1 MQVVAM
7 QPGFYNSTRRRVG
20 DIFDMD
26 ESALPKRDGKP
37 VLPKWVK
44 AAPNAHE
51 AKVEAAKAKQKEQD
65 KLAAGAVAASG
76 GKAAKEKSDAV
87 AKQLAG

>member
-7 QPGFYNSTRRRVG
+7 QSGFYNGNRRRTG
-20 DIFDMD
+20 DVFDMAVV
-26 ESALPKRDGKP
+26 EKNGKP

-51 AKVEAAKAKQKEQD
+51 AKVEATKAKKAEQD
-65 KLAAGAVAASG
+65 KLTAGAIAASG

>member
-7 QPGFYNSTRRRVG
+7 QPGFYNGGRRRTG
-20 DIFDMD
+20 DVFDMD
-26 ESALPKRDGKP
+26 VVEKNGKP
-37 VLPKWVK
+37 VLPKWVR

-51 AKVEAAKAKQKEQD
+51 AKVEAAKAKKAEQD
-65 KLAAGAVAASG
+65 KLTAGAVAASG
-76 GKAAKEKSDAV
+76 GKAAKEKSEAV

>member
-7 QPGFYNSTRRRVG
+7 QSGFYNGSRRRTG
-20 DIFDMD
+20 DVFEMD
-26 ESALPKRDGKP
+26 VPTKDGKP

-51 AKVEAAKAKQKEQD
+51 AKVEAAKAKKAEQD
-65 KLAAGAVAASG
+65 KLTAGAIAASG

>member
-1 MQVVAM
+1 MQVVAL
-7 QPGFYNSTRRRVG
+7 QQGFYAGSRHRVG
-20 DIFDMD
+20 DVFEID
-26 ESALPKRDGKP
+26 EAKLKAKDGKP

-51 AKVEAAKAKQKEQD
+51 AKVEAAKAKQAKLD
-65 KLAAGAVAASG
+65 KQKAGVIASSG
-76 GKAAKEKSDAV
+76 GKAAKEKADNI